1 MKTNP
6 LRPIRATADGV
17 GISVEYINEVITR
30 IEDLVETAQR
40 QKPIPGNNIEVN
52 FTSDGAVIKAAD

>member
-17 GISVEYINEVITR
+17 GISVEYINEVISR

-40 QKPIPGNNIEVN
+40 QKPIAGNNIAVN
-52 FTSDGAVIKAAD
+52 FTGDGAVINVTT

>member
-17 GISVEYINEVITR
+17 GISVEYINEVISR

-40 QKPIPGNNIEVN
+40 QKPIAGNNIAVN
-52 FTSDGAVIKAAD
+52 FTGDGAVINAAD

>member
-17 GISVEYINEVITR
+17 GISVEYINEVISR

-40 QKPIPGNNIEVN
+40 QKPIAGNNIEVN
-52 FTSDGAVIKAAD
+52 FTGDGAVIKAAD

>member
-40 QKPIPGNNIEVN
+40 QKPIAGNNIQVN
-52 FTSDGAVIKAAD
+52 FTENGSVIKVA

>member
-17 GISVEYINEVITR
+17 GISVEYINEVISR

-40 QKPIPGNNIEVN
+40 QKPIAGNNIEVN
-52 FTSDGAVIKAAD
+52 FTSNGAVIKAAD

>member
-17 GISVEYINEVITR
+17 GISVEYINEVISR

-40 QKPIPGNNIEVN
+40 QKPIAGNNIQVN
-52 FTSDGAVIKAAD
+52 FTENGAVIKVA